1 MLTRARKLQSCF
13 DEYCTTNQYTQFKLN
28 DEEWRQVEYLL
39 LITKPFFDFTNVLS
53 KTRDCTVHHIFS
65 IYNRLFTHLEEAE
78 KKLRCKRVH
87 WKKSMLRAL
96 QLAQKKLSKYY
107 SGTDDSAYGTTCALA
122 TILYPSKKLRYFDNE
137 DWRGGDIDFMK
148 QYQDAFR
155 NEFITYQKQAQ
166 REAHQPD
173 TSEKIDDI
181 EDEELAMLCDSQ
193 QTTLPTDEFDG
204 RQDEVTRYLS
214 KGEPLVYSIR
224 LLYLIKRSGLS
235 KGNPRVYWKEHE
247 QEFPVL
253 ARIAR
258 DILSIPASG
267 AGVERLFNC
276 ARDICY
282 YRRGQL
288 KPDTIKG
295 LMLHHFSSKF
305 DLKQAEIE
313 MIKEYLSSGEAAM
326 LDQSRLSPPS
336 LEFMEP
342 ISDNEEEGCQ
352 EELQEEDSD
361 NDVDELAI
369 SHSSKRP
376 MDSLDPDDSALL
388 EETAFDGT
396 QTRTGR
402 IRKKPRLPD
411 GFEMGKP

>member
-65 IYNRLFTHLEEAE
+65 IYNRLFSHLEEAE

-87 WKKSMLRAL
+87 WKKSMLQEL

-107 SGTDDSAYGTTCALA
+107 SGTDDSVYGTTCALA
-122 TILYPSKKLRYFDNE
+122 TILYPPKKLRYFDNK
-137 DWRGGDIDFMK
+137 DWRGGDIDFMR

-155 NEFITYQKQAQ
+155 NEFVTYQKQAQ

-214 KGEPLVYSIR
+214 KG
-224 LLYLIKRSGLS
+224 LS

-267 AGVERLFNC
+267 AGVERLFKY
-276 ARDICY
+276 ARDICH

-288 KPDTIKG
+288 RPDTIKG

-305 DLKQAEIE
+305 ELKQTEIE
-313 MIKEYLSSGEAAM
+313 MIKEYLLSGEAAM

-342 ISDNEEEGCQ
+342 ISDNEEEGYQ

-369 SHSSKRP
+369 SYSLKRP
-376 MDSLDPDDSALL
+376 VDTLDLDDSALL
-388 EETAFDGT
+388 DGTTFDGT

-402 IRKKPRLPD
+402 IRKKPWLPD
-411 GFEMGKP
+411 GFEMGQP

>member
-1 MLTRARKLQSCF
+1 MLT
-13 DEYCTTNQYTQFKLN
+13 
-28 DEEWRQVEYLL
+28 
-39 LITKPFFDFTNVLS
+39 
-53 KTRDCTVHHIFS
+53 
-65 IYNRLFTHLEEAE
+65 
-78 KKLRCKRVH
+78 
-87 WKKSMLRAL
+87 
-96 QLAQKKLSKYY
+96 
-107 SGTDDSAYGTTCALA
+107 
-122 TILYPSKKLRYFDNE
+122 
-137 DWRGGDIDFMK
+137 
-148 QYQDAFR
+148 
-155 NEFITYQKQAQ
+155 
-166 REAHQPD
+166 
-173 TSEKIDDI
+173 
-181 EDEELAMLCDSQ
+181 
-193 QTTLPTDEFDG
+193 
-204 RQDEVTRYLS
+204 
-214 KGEPLVYSIR
+214 
-224 LLYLIKRSGLS
+224 
-235 KGNPRVYWKEHE
+235 
-247 QEFPVL
+247 
-253 ARIAR
+253 RIAR

-288 KPDTIKG
+288 RPDTIKG

-305 DLKQAEIE
+305 ELKQAEIE
-313 MIKEYLSSGEAAM
+313 MIKEYLSSSEAAM

-342 ISDNEEEGCQ
+342 ISDNEEEGYQ

-376 MDSLDPDDSALL
+376 VDSLDLDDSALL

-411 GFEMGKP
+411 GFEMGKL